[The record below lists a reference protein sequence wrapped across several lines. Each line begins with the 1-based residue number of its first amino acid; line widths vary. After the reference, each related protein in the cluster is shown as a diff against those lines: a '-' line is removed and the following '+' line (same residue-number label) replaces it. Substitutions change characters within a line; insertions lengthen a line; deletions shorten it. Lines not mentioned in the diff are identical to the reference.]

1 MRRTAATTGAIVGT
15 GGILAAAGAAAGAA
29 LGATP
34 WPAALAIRTV
44 FEREARRTA
53 DTMRPFVPEGVG
65 RVAEIVPARDGAPA
79 TTADV
84 FRSAGAGARPT
95 VVWIH
100 GGAWISGHRQ
110 DVEPYLRMLAAAG
123 YTAVGLDYGRGPEST
138 YPTAPRQLLAGLEHL
153 RRHAGRLGIARDRI
167 VLAGDSAGAQL
178 ASQLAT
184 AVTNPSYARDA
195 GLVTS
200 LPVDALR
207 ALILHCGVF
216 DLTGVSKVTGVAG
229 WAFRAALWAYT
240 GRRNWSESTAGLH
253 MSTIDH
259 VTPRFPPVF
268 LSGGNADPLTAR
280 QSRPFAA
287 HLRTLGVPVTDLFWG
302 EGHEAQL
309 GHEYQ
314 FDFDLPEARVTLER
328 TLEFLERTTAR

>member
-1 MRRTAATTGAIVGT
+1 MKRTTATTGAIAGA
-15 GGILAAAGAAAGAA
+15 GGVLAAAGAVAQ
-29 LGATP
+29 ATP
-34 WPAALAIRTV
+34 WPSALAIRAV

-53 DTMRPFVPEGVG
+53 EAMRPFVPEGIT

-79 TTADV
+79 TTVDV
-84 FRSAGAGARPT
+84 FRSPGPGSRPT

-100 GGAWISGHRQ
+100 GGAWISGHRH
-110 DVEPYLRMLAAAG
+110 DVEPYLRLLADAG
-123 YTAVGLDYGRGPEST
+123 YTAVGLDYGRGPEAV
-138 YPTAPRQLLAGLEHL
+138 YPTAPKQLLAALEHL
-153 RRHAGRLGIARDRI
+153 RRHAGRLGIARDGM

-184 AVTNPSYARDA
+184 AITNPSYARDA
-195 GLVTS
+195 GLTTT

-207 ALILHCGVF
+207 AVILHCGVF
-216 DLTGVSKVTGVAG
+216 DLSGVSKVTGAAG

-240 GRRNWSESTAGLH
+240 GHRAWSDSAAGRH
-253 MSTIDH
+253 MSTIEH

-268 LSGGNADPLTAR
+268 ISGGNADALTAR

-287 HLRTLGVPVTDLFWG
+287 HLRSLGVPVTDLFWG

-314 FDFDLPEARVTLER
+314 FHLELPDARLALER
-328 TLEFLERTTAR
+328 TLAFLERTTAR

>member
-1 MRRTAATTGAIVGT
+1 MH
-15 GGILAAAGAAAGAA
+15 
-29 LGATP
+29 ATP
-34 WPAALAIRTV
+34 IRAASWPTALAVRTV

-53 DTMRPFVPEGVG
+53 ASMLPFAPEGIR
-65 RVAEIVPARDGAPA
+65 RVAEPIPARPGAPA

-84 FRSAGAGARPT
+84 FRSAAAGSRPT

-100 GGAWISGHRQ
+100 GGGWVSGHRR
-110 DVEPYLRMLAAAG
+110 DVDPYLRMLAGAG
-123 YTAVGLDYGRGPEST
+123 YTAVALDYSRGPEAVH
-138 YPTAPRQLLAGLEHL
+138 PTAPRQLLAALEHL
-153 RRHAGRLGIARDRI
+153 RRSAGRLGIARDRI

-184 AVTNPSYARDA
+184 AITNPSYARAA
-195 GLVTS
+195 GLPTT

-207 ALILHCGVF
+207 AVVLHCGIF
-216 DLTGVSKVTGVAG
+216 DLGTLAAATGLAG
-229 WAFRAALWAYT
+229 RGLRAALWAYT
-240 GRRNWSESTAGLH
+240 GRRAWWTSDAARW

-268 LSGGNADPLTAR
+268 LSGGNADPLTAQ

-287 HLRTLGVPVTDLFWG
+287 QLRSLGVPVTALLWG
-302 EGHEAQL
+302 DGHDSEL

-314 FDFDLPEARVTLER
+314 FHFERPEARETLER
-328 TLEFLERTTAR
+328 TLAFLDRETAR